1 MLLLYPISFLLYF
14 DQNSLIKSVEEV
26 NASSLAC
33 IEKDRVMYCEFG
45 GGLSKTYLGLPQAL
59 RWSALQ
65 KHLMTFSC

>member
-45 GGLSKTYLGLPQAL
+45 GGLSKTYLGPPASIKMERFAKTLND
-59 RWSALQ
+59 
-65 KHLMTFSC
+65 F